1 MPQASD
7 LQGVPIA
14 VVALIGTIVAIT
26 VLSAFV
32 ATERQRRR
40 QAASMQAIEFVRG
53 SFTSRMVRGDP
64 IDVLLRE
71 VLEALRGFL
80 KLDRAEFWVLDSE
93 TLSLQ
98 VADPPADTRTVAITA
113 ELKPV
118 LVNAPV
124 SGAAWG
130 STWLPDLLIA
140 TSGSDGLRF
149 APVSHAGELLGLLV
163 ITRVRRPTRLAEEAD
178 ELLGELARDIGVGLY
193 RGRLDATLRATLE
206 QLRQQAAQLQAS
218 RARLVA
224 ASDAERKRIERDL
237 HDGAQHYLLSVS
249 VKARLIERIAAAEPE
264 RARHLL
270 EELVHEA
277 EAAVEELRVLGHGIY
292 PPLLSSSGLDDALA
306 AACRRLSPP
315 AEIDAD
321 SVGRFPAEIE
331 SAVYFCC
338 VEALQNSAK
347 HAGPDARPSLL
358 LRRSENRL
366 SFEVRD
372 SGRGFE
378 VSNMESGGLANM
390 RDRLGAAGGT
400 LVIESRPGKGT
411 VVRGEVPCSPHRGA
425 KRSSDANAKAFDS

>member
-1 MPQASD
+1 VPHLSD
-7 LQGVPIA
+7 LQGVPVA
-14 VVALIGTIVAIT
+14 VVSLVGTVVAIT
-26 VLSAFV
+26 VLSAVV

-40 QAASMQAIEFVRG
+40 QTASMHAIEFVRG
-53 SFTSRMVRGDP
+53 SFTGRMVRGDP

-71 VLEALRGFL
+71 VLEALRSFL
-80 KLDRAEFWVLDSE
+80 KLDRAEFWVMDSE
-93 TLSLQ
+93 TLRLQ
-98 VADPPADTRTVAITA
+98 FADPPAGTRAVAITD

-124 SGAAWG
+124 SGTAWAD
-130 STWLPDLLIA
+130 TWLPDLIAA
-140 TSGSDGLRF
+140 TSETECLRL

-163 ITRVRRPTRLAEEAD
+163 ISRVRRRTRLAEEAD
-178 ELLGELARDIGVGLY
+178 ELLGELARDVGVGLY
-193 RGRLDATLRATLE
+193 RGRLDATLQATLE

-224 ASDAERKRIERDL
+224 ASDSERKRIERDL
-237 HDGAQHYLLSVS
+237 HDGAQHYLLSIS
-249 VKARLIERIAAAEPE
+249 VKARLIERITAAEPE

-270 EELVHEA
+270 EELVQEA
-277 EAAVEELRVLGHGIY
+277 EAAIEELRALGHGIY

-315 AEIDAD
+315 AEMDAD
-321 SVGRFPAEIE
+321 SVGRFPADVE

-347 HAGPDARPSLL
+347 HAGRDARPSLL
-358 LRRSENRL
+358 LRRNENRL
-366 SFEVRD
+366 YFEVRD

-378 VSNMESGGLANM
+378 VSDLEGGGLANM

-411 VVRGEVPCSPHRGA
+411 IVRGEVPCSPDSGA
-425 KRSSDANAKAFDS
+425 KGSSDAKAKALDS